1 MKIPLFIALF
11 SLKKLTNIFEFYI
24 CFVLLSLLLYNN
36 NYMGLVTAKE
46 VAKAINTDK
55 YGVLGTFSGWLLM
68 KVLKIS
74 TLNKIYNRN
83 KHLSELEF
91 LNAILD
97 EFQIKFE
104 IPEEDLKRLPKE
116 GAYITISNHPLG
128 GIDGILL
135 LKLMLER
142 EPNFKIIA
150 NFLLH
155 RIEPMK
161 PYIMPVNPFEDHKD
175 AKSSIIGIKE
185 TLRHLSD
192 GKPLGMF
199 PAGEVSTYK
208 DGKLVVDKPWEEG
221 AIKIIKKAKVPVVP
235 IYFHAKN
242 SKLFYL
248 LSGLNETLRTAKL
261 PSELLTQKN
270 RVIKVRIGKPI
281 SVNEQNEITNISEY
295 GNFLRKKTY
304 MLSNAYEDEP
314 LFRTT
319 SLLKTNKEP
328 KQIAKSGNHD
338 KILEEVA
345 SLKESDCRLLESKN
359 YEVYLVTADKIPNIL
374 HEIGRL
380 REITFR
386 EVGEGTNESLD
397 LDKYDKYY
405 HHMFLWDVEAQQ
417 IAGAYRM
424 GLGSQIF
431 ASHGIDGF
439 YLQELF
445 RFEPELYDMMS
456 QSIEM
461 GRAFVI
467 SQYQQKPMPLFLLW
481 KGIMHTTL
489 RYPEHKFLIGGVS
502 ISNQFSEFSKSL
514 MIEFMKSHYYDPY
527 VAQYVRPKKEYKVK
541 LKDADKDFVFN
552 ETEADLNKFDKII
565 DEVEPGNLR
574 LPVLIKKYIKQNA
587 RVVAFNVDPLFNN
600 AVDGLMYIKISDIPE
615 STMKPVMEEFQAEL
629 EKKENKAKNKKGSL

>member
-1 MKIPLFIALF
+1 
-11 SLKKLTNIFEFYI
+11 
-24 CFVLLSLLLYNN
+24 
-36 NYMGLVTAKE
+36 MGLVTAKE

-68 KVLKIS
+68 KILKIS
-74 TLNKIYNRN
+74 TLNKIYDRN
-83 KHLSELEF
+83 KHLKDVEF

-104 IPEEDLKRLPKE
+104 IPEEDLKRLPKD

-155 RIEPMK
+155 RIDPMK
-161 PYIMPVNPFEDHKD
+161 PYIMPVNPFETHKD
-175 AKSSIIGIKE
+175 AKSSVIGIKE

-208 DGKLVVDKPWEEG
+208 DGKLVVDKQWEEG
-221 AIKIIKKAKVPVVP
+221 AIKLIKKAKVPVVP

-242 SKLFYL
+242 SRLFYL
-248 LSGLNETLRTAKL
+248 LSQLYDTLRTAKL
-261 PSELLTQKN
+261 PSELLTQKD
-270 RVIKVRIGKPI
+270 RVIKVRIGKAI
-281 SVNEQNEITNISEY
+281 SVNEQNEHQSIDEYSE
-295 GNFLRKKTY
+295 FLRKKTY
-304 MLSNAYEDEP
+304 MLANPFEKETKLLDTSN
-314 LFRTT
+314 
-319 SLLKTNKEP
+319 LKISRSPKE
-328 KQIAKSGNHD
+328 IAMPANHD
-338 KILEEVA
+338 QIVKEVDA
-345 SLKESDCRLLESKN
+345 LRNTDCRLLQSKN
-359 YEVYLVTADKIPNIL
+359 YEVFFTEANKIPNVL

-397 LDKYDKYY
+397 LDRFDKYY
-405 HHMFLWDVEAQQ
+405 HHMFLWDDDTQQ

-424 GLGSQIF
+424 GLGSEIF
-431 ASHGIDGF
+431 PKYGVDGF

-445 RFEPELYDMMS
+445 RFEPELHDMMNK
-456 QSIEM
+456 SIEM
-461 GRAFVI
+461 GRAFI
-467 SQYQQKPMPLFLLW
+467 TKDFQQKPMPLFLLW

-502 ISNQFSEFSKSL
+502 ISNQFSDFSKSL

-527 VAQYVRPKKEYKVK
+527 IAQYVHPKKEFKVK
-541 LKDADKDFVFN
+541 LKDADKDFIFD
-552 ETEADLNKFDKII
+552 EAEADLNKFDKII
-565 DEVEPGNLR
+565 DELEPGSLR

-600 AVDGLMYIKISDIPE
+600 AVDGLMYIRIADIPE

-629 EKKENKAKNKKGSL
+629 ERKLIEKGEKL